1 MALRFGDALLLLGPR
16 DKLRVLGHEP
26 DFIVLTGTAQEELR
40 LEKMKFSILIMGGVL
55 LPVIIGWVPIYIA
68 AVIGAALM
76 VLFGCLSMDEAYRQ
90 IEWKAVFLIAGL
102 LPLGT
107 ALDQTGA
114 AMLIAEGV
122 VTLVGPFGPQA
133 VMLGLVA
140 LTFLGTC
147 FVPTAALVVLMAPI
161 VLNTSTNMG
170 LSPYAL
176 MMAIA
181 MAASASFM
189 TPISHPANILVM
201 GPGGYRFLDYFKVG
215 GLLTFVVLIVIMFVL
230 PVFWPLVP

>member
-1 MALRFGDALLLLGPR
+1 
-16 DKLRVLGHEP
+16 
-26 DFIVLTGTAQEELR
+26 
-40 LEKMKFSILIMGGVL
+40 MKISISIMVVIL

-68 AVIGAALM
+68 AVVGAALM
-76 VLFGCLSMDEAYRQ
+76 VLFGCLSMNEAYRQ

-114 AMLIAEGV
+114 ARLIAEGV
-122 VTLVGPFGPQA
+122 VTLVGPFGPRA
-133 VMLGLVA
+133 VLFGLVV
-140 LTFLGTC
+140 LTFLATC

-161 VLNTSTNMG
+161 VLSTSTNMG

-176 MMAIA
+176 MMAVA

-201 GPGGYRFLDYFKVG
+201 GPGGYRFMDYLKVG
-215 GLLTFVVLIVIMFVL
+215 GLLTLVVLLVIVFIL
-230 PVFWPLVP
+230 PVFWPLMP

>member
-1 MALRFGDALLLLGPR
+1 
-16 DKLRVLGHEP
+16 
-26 DFIVLTGTAQEELR
+26 
-40 LEKMKFSILIMGGVL
+40 MKFSILIMGGVL

-122 VTLVGPFGPQA
+122 VTLVGPFGPRA

-161 VLNTSTNMG
+161 VLSTSTNMG
-170 LSPYAL
+170 LSPYAF

-201 GPGGYRFLDYFKVG
+201 GPGGYRFWDYFKVG
-215 GLLTFVVLIVIMFVL
+215 GLLTLVVLIVIMFVL